1 MHQPFKPKTNQIG
14 WRTDEADFNAWK
26 TGMTGYP
33 IVDAGMRQLNQTGW
47 MHNRLRMVTA
57 MFLTKNLLID
67 WRWGERYFMNHLID
81 GDLSAN
87 NGGWQWSAS
96 TGTDS
101 VPYFRIFNPFS
112 QSKRFDP
119 DGLFIKK
126 MCPELQPIPAKAL
139 HDPAKLSEAISSRG
153 IEYPEYIVDY
163 KAGRERALQAFKSL
177 K

>member
-1 MHQPFKPKTNQIG
+1 
-14 WRTDEADFNAWK
+14 
-26 TGMTGYP
+26 
-33 IVDAGMRQLNQTGW
+33 
-47 MHNRLRMVTA
+47 
-57 MFLTKNLLID
+57 
-67 WRWGERYFMNHLID
+67 MNHLID